1 MREFTLS
8 RRGVLGAAA
17 LLAAPAIIRPAR
29 AAEQCVVGTWGGD
42 YARLLRENIDDPILK
57 PAGVQVVQDI
67 GDETP
72 RTSKM
77 YAQKKLP
84 HGTMDIACLGALW
97 GYRVNEAELVEG
109 LDEKTVPNLKHVLP
123 DLRMPGFVPHI
134 YSAQVLVYNPDT
146 VKEPPQSMSD
156 LLDPKWKG
164 KVGVVATAGPWVLQ
178 AASLLE
184 SGTTTDFDKAKAFVA
199 KLNDNGLRLYPET
212 DNLAPAFKSGEIDVG
227 MIWLARS
234 FMWRNGGFPVA
245 GQFSEGRLGPLRVG
259 HGVAEERAGQGG
271 GLQIHE
277 CAAGA
282 VGSAGLCRAHGLS
295 ADRGQCAAVWQRR
308 RAAVIAGAE
317 AQAGHAGLCRAV
329 EGAARSERL
338 VVEERSARMSSAPSP
353 QPPPARGGGAGYGG
367 RGRLEPAL
375 MLGPASLLM
384 VLLLLLPLALLF
396 RDSLNRFD
404 PTELMIEAVTPA
416 NYLRF
421 FADPFYRAVLVTTIR
436 VSLIVTTLCLVL
448 GLPMAWRLA
457 RTTSR
462 WKSALVVLMVL
473 PLFVGSTTRTAGWMI
488 LFARGGMLDTLMGLN
503 LMYAESAVIAG
514 IVAINLPFTVLTL
527 QSVFEGIDP
536 RLEEA
541 AASMGAAPSRAF
553 WRVVFPLA
561 LPGIAIAAVLCF
573 ILCMNAF
580 ATPLLLGGPH
590 FQMMAPLLFWAFST
604 DNNWPFAAAIAFIL
618 MVTTLLLTAAASHL
632 IPRRY
637 RI

>member
-1 MREFTLS
+1 
-8 RRGVLGAAA
+8 
-17 LLAAPAIIRPAR
+17 
-29 AAEQCVVGTWGGD
+29 
-42 YARLLRENIDDPILK
+42 
-57 PAGVQVVQDI
+57 
-67 GDETP
+67 
-72 RTSKM
+72 
-77 YAQKKLP
+77 
-84 HGTMDIACLGALW
+84 
-97 GYRVNEAELVEG
+97 
-109 LDEKTVPNLKHVLP
+109 
-123 DLRMPGFVPHI
+123 
-134 YSAQVLVYNPDT
+134 
-146 VKEPPQSMSD
+146 
-156 LLDPKWKG
+156 
-164 KVGVVATAGPWVLQ
+164 
-178 AASLLE
+178 
-184 SGTTTDFDKAKAFVA
+184 
-199 KLNDNGLRLYPET
+199 
-212 DNLAPAFKSGEIDVG
+212 
-227 MIWLARS
+227 
-234 FMWRNGGFPVA
+234 
-245 GQFSEGRLGPLRVG
+245 
-259 HGVAEERAGQGG
+259 
-271 GLQIHE
+271 
-277 CAAGA
+277 
-282 VGSAGLCRAHGLS
+282 
-295 ADRGQCAAVWQRR
+295 
-308 RAAVIAGAE
+308 
-317 AQAGHAGLCRAV
+317 
-329 EGAARSERL
+329 
-338 VVEERSARMSSAPSP
+338 
-353 QPPPARGGGAGYGG
+353 
-367 RGRLEPAL
+367 

-421 FADPFYRAVLVTTIR
+421 FADPFYRAVLITTIR
-436 VSLIVTTLCLVL
+436 VSLIVTTLCLAL

-462 WKSALVVLMVL
+462 WKSALVVLTVL

-488 LFARGGMLDTLMGLN
+488 LFARGGMLDRLMGLN

-618 MVTTLLLTAAASHL
+618 MVTTLLLTAAAGHL